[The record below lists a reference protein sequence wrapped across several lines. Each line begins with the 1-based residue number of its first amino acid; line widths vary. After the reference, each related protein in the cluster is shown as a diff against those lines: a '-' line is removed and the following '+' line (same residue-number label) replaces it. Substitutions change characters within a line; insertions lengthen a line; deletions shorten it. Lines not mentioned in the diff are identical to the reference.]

1 MQNTN
6 NTVNSYEFVTNYF
19 KEKNTCFSR
28 LFTNETNKNIK
39 RIIDIIYKNIDLEDN
54 DKEILLIRYINII
67 KKIEKKYKKNENY
80 YTMSTVFTGIAS
92 ILVTGF
98 ISINTLDTLKNN
110 INELSNSLW
119 WITWSMSL
127 SISLINMISSFYKW
141 DRKYL
146 LMFKIFYKLEQEIWM
161 YIESVGPYRKKQ
173 NLKDNQKNHKINLSL
188 FYSRIEF
195 IYKKVNDNLLDIQD
209 NEHDENANKTNKTNN
224 TNNTNNI
231 IEEKIIDIH
240 TENNNFIK
248 IDKKDEDAL
257 ANLSE
262 EKKENINLDNNLEIS
277 ELKKDS

>member
-6 NTVNSYEFVTNYF
+6 NSYEFVTNYF
-19 KEKNTCFSR
+19 KDKNTCFSR

-39 RIIDIIYKNIDLEDN
+39 RIIDIIYKNIDLDDN

-67 KKIEKKYKKNENY
+67 KKIENKYKKNENY
-80 YTMSTVFTGIAS
+80 YTMSTLFTGIAS

-119 WITWSMSL
+119 WVTWSLSL
-127 SISLINMISSFYKW
+127 SISLINMMSSFYKW

-173 NLKDNQKNHKINLSL
+173 NLEDNKKIHKINLSL

-195 IYKKVNDNLLDIQD
+195 IYKKVNDNLLDIRD
-209 NEHDENANKTNKTNN
+209 NEQDDNANKTNKTNN
-224 TNNTNNI
+224 INNI
-231 IEEKIIDIH
+231 NNINEEKIIDIH

-262 EKKENINLDNNLEIS
+262 DKKENINLDNNIEIS
-277 ELKKDS
+277 ELKKD

>member
-6 NTVNSYEFVTNYF
+6 NINKSYEFVTNYF

-67 KKIEKKYKKNENY
+67 KKIENKYKKNENY
-80 YTMSTVFTGIAS
+80 YTLSTLFTGIAS

-98 ISINTLDTLKNN
+98 ISINT
-110 INELSNSLW
+110 SNSLW
-119 WITWSMSL
+119 WVTWSLSL

-161 YIESVGPYRKKQ
+161 YIESVGPYRKKK
-173 NLKDNQKNHKINLSL
+173 NLEDNKKNHKINLSL

-195 IYKKVNDNLLDIQD
+195 IYKKVNDNLLDIRD
-209 NEHDENANKTNKTNN
+209 NEQDENANKTS
-224 TNNTNNI
+224 
-231 IEEKIIDIH
+231 EAKIIDIQ
-240 TENNNFIK
+240 TENNTNFIK
-248 IDKKDEDAL
+248 IDKIEEESL
-257 ANLSE
+257 LSE
-262 EKKENINLDNNLEIS
+262 EKKDNINLDNSIEVN
-277 ELKKDS
+277 ELKKDI

>member
-6 NTVNSYEFVTNYF
+6 KSYEFVTNYF

-67 KKIEKKYKKNENY
+67 KKIENKYKKNENY
-80 YTMSTVFTGIAS
+80 YTMSTLFTGIAS

-119 WITWSMSL
+119 WVTWSLSL
-127 SISLINMISSFYKW
+127 SISLINMMSSFYKW

-161 YIESVGPYRKKQ
+161 YIESVGPYRKKK
-173 NLKDNQKNHKINLSL
+173 NLEDNKKNHKINLCL

-195 IYKKVNDNLLDIQD
+195 IYKKVNDNLLDIRD
-209 NEHDENANKTNKTNN
+209 NEQDENANKTT
-224 TNNTNNI
+224 
-231 IEEKIIDIH
+231 EAKIIDIQN
-240 TENNNFIK
+240 ENNNFIK
-248 IDKKDEDAL
+248 IDKKEEESL
-257 ANLSE
+257 LSE
-262 EKKENINLDNNLEIS
+262 EKKENINLDNIIEVNELNELK
-277 ELKKDS
+277 ELKKK